1 MRTAA
6 ITARGTIEIVERPQP
21 HAAGDLVVVQILVA
35 PMCTEFKSRRAGEL
49 SDSLGHEAA
58 GVVVDAGTSSRV
70 SVGDRVVV
78 MPGNACGTCRYCIA
92 GEHIHCPFPR
102 DVLVESGQTYGT
114 ATYAEYVLKP
124 DWLLV
129 PVPDEVSLVHAS
141 AACCLLGP
149 GFNAGQRMNVSASD
163 TLLVAGCGPVG
174 LGAIVNGTVRNAT
187 VLALEV
193 NPWRA
198 DLARRLGAQIF
209 DPTAPDVAEQIL
221 AATGG
226 WGVTASIE
234 TSGIPASPALLASV
248 SARRA
253 GLSIVA
259 WGLDIALPPI
269 VPLGLDVHGVWHWKH
284 QTDGW
289 RMIETIR
296 KARGLLDAAI
306 THRFALNDVSAA
318 MDVQDSGQ
326 CGKVLLFPQGVAEL

>member
-1 MRTAA
+1 MRAAA
-6 ITARGTIEIVERPQP
+6 ITGKGAVEIVDRPQP
-21 HAAGDLVVVQILVA
+21 HGLVDLVVVQILVA
-35 PMCTEFKSRRAGEL
+35 PMCTEFKSRQAGDV
-49 SDSLGHEAA
+49 SDSIGHEAA
-58 GVVVDAGTSSRV
+58 GVVVDAGSSTRV
-70 SVGDRVVV
+70 AVGDRVVV
-78 MPGNACGTCRYCIA
+78 MPGYACGTCRYCIA
-92 GEHIHCPFPR
+92 GEHIHCPFQR
-102 DVLVESGQTYGT
+102 DVLAESEQPYGT

-129 PVPDEVSLVHAS
+129 PVPDDVSLVHAS

-149 GFNAGQRMNVSASD
+149 SFNASQRMNVAASD

-174 LGAIVNGTVRNAT
+174 LGAIINGVTRNAT

-198 DLARRLGAQIF
+198 DLARQLGATVF
-209 DPTAPDVAEQIL
+209 DPTAPDIVDQVL
-221 AATGG
+221 DATDG

-234 TSGIPASPALLASV
+234 TSGVPSNPALLASV

-259 WGLDIALPPI
+259 WGLDITLPPI

-296 KARGLLDAAI
+296 KASGLIDTAI
-306 THRFALNDVSAA
+306 THRFPLDRVSEA
-318 MDVQDSGQ
+318 MDVQDSGR
-326 CGKVLLFPQGVAEL
+326 CGKVLLFPTEVQDL